1 MNYFDLH
8 CDSATAL
15 FAKGETLKTSTCHV
29 SEATISSYDDFGQ
42 IYAVFSRPEL
52 TDDECFTRFFEV
64 ADHFEGS
71 NGIKFT
77 KRPER
82 GFCAIL
88 SVEDARLLCGDLTR
102 LHALCERGVLVLTL
116 LWKGFTCIGGSYD
129 TDEGLAPF
137 GKEVVRECFRLG
149 IIPDVSHASVRSC
162 ADALDVAEEYSLPL
176 IASHSDSYEI
186 NPHPRNLNTD
196 NAKRIASLGGII
208 GICLHAPHVG
218 EPATADMV
226 CDHIAHYADTVG
238 IDHVALG
245 CDLDGTNLLPEGIKD
260 QSGVAKIASVMSRR
274 GFTEKEISK
283 VFYDNAYALFTKNPL
298 IQKGK

>member
-29 SEATISSYDDFGQ
+29 SEATISSYDDYGQ

-52 TDDECFTRFFEV
+52 SDEECYARFFEV

-77 KRPER
+77 KKPER

-88 SVEDARLLCGDLTR
+88 SVEDARLLCGDINR
-102 LHALCERGVLVLTL
+102 LHTLSERGVSVLTL
-116 LWKGFTCIGGSYD
+116 LWKGLTCIGGSYD
-129 TDEGLAPF
+129 TDEGLTPF
-137 GKEVVRECFRLG
+137 GKEVVKECFRLG

-162 ADALDVAEEYSLPL
+162 SDTLGIAEEYSLPV

-196 NAKRIASLGGII
+196 NAKRIASLGGIT
-208 GICLHAPHVG
+208 GVCLHAPHVG
-218 EPATADMV
+218 EPATLDRV
-226 CDHIAHYADTVG
+226 CDHIAYFADTVG
-238 IDHVALG
+238 IDRVALG
-245 CDLDGTNLLPEGIKD
+245 CDLDGTQLLPEGIKD
-260 QSGVAKIASVMSRR
+260 QSDVVKISDAMRLR
-274 GFTEKEISK
+274 GFTEAEINK
-283 VFYDNAYALFTKNPL
+283 VFYDNAYAFFTKNPRK
-298 IQKGK
+298 QKGK